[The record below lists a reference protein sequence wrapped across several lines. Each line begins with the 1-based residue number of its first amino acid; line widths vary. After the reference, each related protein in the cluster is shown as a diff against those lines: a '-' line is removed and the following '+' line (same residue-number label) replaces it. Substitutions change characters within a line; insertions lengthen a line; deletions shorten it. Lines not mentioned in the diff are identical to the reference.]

1 MSIKNNWVFKLRKKK
16 GKKKRKRK
24 IVYYFLKKIWLLN
37 I

>member
-16 GKKKRKRK
+16 EKKRKRK

>member
-16 GKKKRKRK
+16 GKRKRK